1 LLTLVR
7 ARHLAGKAGEPLPT
21 AFPALEKAGVHIRRG
36 QLTLIAAGSGTGKSA
51 FTLTIATRAEVPTL
65 YFSADSDAFTQYTRL
80 GAMLTETPVWAVEK
94 DMDQGKSVHY
104 DTQINNLDYL
114 RWEFDAAPTL
124 DTLDLDIQAFGY
136 TYGCWPQMIVVDNIK
151 NVWTESE
158 NENNRYSEIIDYLH
172 ELARKTGAA
181 VVALHHL
188 TGEYDDGIKPAPM
201 SSLLGKVSKIPAMI
215 LTLHKE
221 GSSDFENLK
230 LNVSIVKNRGGKADP
245 SGGWFISL
253 PANLEYMSIG

>member
-1 LLTLVR
+1 MLTLVR
-7 ARHLAGKAGEPLPT
+7 ARHKAGKAGEPLPT

-51 FTLTIATRAEVPTL
+51 FATTIAVRAEVPTL

-80 GAMLTETPVWAVEK
+80 GAMLTDSPVWAVEK
-94 DMDQGKSVHY
+94 DMDNGRSVHY
-104 DTQINNLDYL
+104 DTQINNLDFM
-114 RWEFDAAPTL
+114 RWDFEAQPAL
-124 DTLDLDIQAFGY
+124 DNIDLDIRAFGY
-136 TYGCWPQMIVVDNIK
+136 MYGCWPHLIIIDNIK

-181 VVALHHL
+181 VIALHHL

-201 SSLLGKVSKIPAMI
+201 SALLGKVSKIPAMI

-221 GSSDFENLK
+221 GNADFENLK

-245 SGGWFISL
+245 SGQWFISL
-253 PANLEYMSIG
+253 PANLEYMRIG